1 MDVFRPAAI
10 ATVALVGLVWLSTV
24 IDSRPAL
31 IATQELPRDVRA
43 LTDETW
49 TGFSEAFAGRRS
61 CLTDVRLTLVDE
73 VPNGAARYLVDEA
86 LIEIEIPTSPV
97 RYPES
102 LAHELGHHLEAVCD
116 VEVAIGDDFRRAQG
130 LSASVD
136 WSSGGEWEEL
146 PSEHFA
152 ESVVLVV
159 LGDRPTHA
167 DRFVIRPDAL
177 ELIERWAQAGPN
189 S

>member
-1 MDVFRPAAI
+1 MI
-10 ATVALVGLVWLSTV
+10 ATTVLVGLVWLSTV

-31 IATQELPRDVRA
+31 LATQELPRDVRA
-43 LTDETW
+43 LTDATW
-49 TGFSEAFAGRRS
+49 SSFIEAFAGQRS
-61 CLTDVRLTLVDE
+61 CLTDVRLTLVDD
-73 VPNGAARYLVDEA
+73 VPNGAARYRADEA

-116 VEVAIGDDFRRAQG
+116 VEAAIGDDFRRAQE
-130 LSASVD
+130 LSLSVD
-136 WSSGGEWEEL
+136 WSGGGEWEEH

-167 DRFVIRPDAL
+167 DRFVIRPEAL
-177 ELIERWAQAGPN
+177 ELLEKWGQAGP
-189 S
+189 SS